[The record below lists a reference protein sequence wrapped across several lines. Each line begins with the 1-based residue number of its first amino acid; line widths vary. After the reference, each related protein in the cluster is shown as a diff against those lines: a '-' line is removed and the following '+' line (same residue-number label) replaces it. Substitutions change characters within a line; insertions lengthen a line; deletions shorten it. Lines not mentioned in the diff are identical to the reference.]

1 MRLVLILLFCSLTF
15 GKVSQASEAIL
26 VCTFN
31 IFGAPFATSKVV
43 FTGDD
48 DISPNAT
55 LDHYGAVQQATVT
68 VKNPEQGQWLSLGFD
83 EGQADREL
91 FQTVSARPAIGGEP
105 TAAVL
110 INPAS
115 PVMRNLNGTCVWQ

>member
-1 MRLVLILLFCSLTF
+1 MKSVLIFLLTTLTF
-15 GKVSQASEAIL
+15 GTASQAAETTL

-31 IFGAPFATSKVV
+31 IFGAPFATSNVV
-43 FTGDD
+43 FTGVD

-55 LDHYGAVQQATVT
+55 LDHYGALQQATVT
-68 VKNPEQGQWLSLGFD
+68 VKTPEQGQWLYLGFD
-83 EGQADREL
+83 EGQGDREL
-91 FQTVSARPAIGGEP
+91 FQTVAARPVIGGEP

-115 PVMRNLNGTCVWQ
+115 PIMRELPGTCVWQ

>member
-1 MRLVLILLFCSLTF
+1 MRLVLIFLFSTLTF
-15 GKVSQASEAIL
+15 GTASQAAESIL

-31 IFGAPFATSKVV
+31 IFGAPFATTKVI

-68 VKNPEQGQWLSLGFD
+68 VKNPEPGQWLSLGFD
-83 EGQADREL
+83 EGQSDREL
-91 FQTVSARPAIGGEP
+91 FQTVTARPAIGGEP

-115 PVMRNLNGTCVWQ
+115 PVMRNLPGTCVWQ